1 LFWFLTHAVVADVS
15 STSEPVLEEQLGQ
28 IAAFHTPPPP
38 ITMDGK
44 DFSSFH
50 AFHRSKSNVLV
61 ENNPA
66 KNILLSIR
74 SEIRKEESV
83 LSSTR
88 K

>member
-1 LFWFLTHAVVADVS
+1 MADIS
-15 STSEPVLEEQLGQ
+15 STSKPVLEEQLGQ

-38 ITMDGK
+38 IIMDGK

-50 AFHRSKSNVLV
+50 AFHRSESNVLV
-61 ENNPA
+61 GDNPA

-74 SEIRKEESV
+74 TEIRKEESV